1 MKCTTGSDSADA
13 RTTKKKKRTSQI
25 EHYDGVFRRIPML
38 AGADIIRVRIAA
50 TVGKQTTNQAP
61 ACTGVRCLFVFDC
74 VPFSASP
81 FPPTPSLC
89 LLFPDLF
96 RACFL
101 IDCFVLSLRIQSETL
116 HLSPTIQFHVLFPFP
131 FRGKKRHIPVCKARD
146 ASMVW
151 NHFYIGSALLGGAI
165 LLCTD

>member
-25 EHYDGVFRRIPML
+25 EHYDRVFRRIPML

-96 RACFL
+96 RDCFL
-101 IDCFVLSLRIQSETL
+101 TDCFVLSLRIQSETL
-116 HLSPTIQFHVLFPFP
+116 HLSLTSQFHVLFLVEEEDGTSLYVRLVMRRWFGTTSTLEAPCW
-131 FRGKKRHIPVCKARD
+131 VVQSSCARD
-146 ASMVW
+146 
-151 NHFYIGSALLGGAI
+151 
-165 LLCTD
+165 